1 MDLNYKVTNLFPS
14 SVHSLGIVNFDDYK
28 DQLIQETYKERDEDP
43 VGRKVSNRGG
53 WQSNEIDI
61 QKCKSE
67 TLKEVIIGSLSQFE
81 PISQN
86 VSMVVGGWKNING
99 PGNFNCIH
107 NHPRSHL
114 SGVLWIKAPKDSG
127 NIVFT
132 SPQLFN
138 RFQELD
144 SYTNQFKFNSN
155 SYMTYYFPP
164 TEGRILIFPSN
175 LDHEVKENKSDED
188 RISYSFNITLI
199 HEK

>member
-1 MDLNYKVTNLFPS
+1 MDLNYKTVNLFPS
-14 SVHSLGIVNFDDYK
+14 SIHSLGIDNFDDYK